1 MEVLT
6 KVKALVQAR
15 SDERWLVLLDEVG
28 VGKTTLLLALVRN
41 LAERWLAERKVVRLI
56 TEPDFLQ
63 EL

>member
-1 MEVLT
+1 MLT